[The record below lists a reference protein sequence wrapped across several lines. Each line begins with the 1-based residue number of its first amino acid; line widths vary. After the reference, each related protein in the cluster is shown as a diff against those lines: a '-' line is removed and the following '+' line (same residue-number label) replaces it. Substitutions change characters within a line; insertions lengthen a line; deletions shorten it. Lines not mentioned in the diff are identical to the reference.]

1 MTDDTQ
7 QPTAAPAADDKNP
20 LDILEE
26 LLKDSGGG
34 GAAAGGSK
42 PAAQPSKPGEL
53 TEEELAQKRAEFE
66 EIKAEQN
73 IEDAEQ
79 LVKQKELLKTL
90 TQTPAYQAR
99 VQQEEEKVVEIKTA
113 EEASA
118 GFEITQLDH
127 DKI

>member
-7 QPTAAPAADDKNP
+7 QPTATPAADDKNP

-34 GAAAGGSK
+34 GAAGGSK
-42 PAAQPSKPGEL
+42 PAAEPSKPGEL

-99 VQQEEEKVVEIKTA
+99 VQQEEEKVVETKTA